1 MTGAPTNRWWWT
13 IVAAGVAIAAAGTAA
28 LFGGSSG
35 AAATLAAGASGAV
48 AAALVGVLRARQPGA
63 PQSEERTLSGHL
75 GYPCACVDPGRRR
88 LLGGGA
94 LAAALA
100 AVAAAAV
107 PLWSA
112 TKRAEARLRRT
123 SWQAGTRLVDD
134 QDAPVRSHDL
144 EPGAFRT
151 VWPEGHR
158 GDGDAQVVLIRLA
171 PDRTVSGPGR
181 PDWLAAGHVAYSK
194 VCTHM
199 GCPVGLYQ
207 ARTDLL
213 VCPCHQATFDVLAG
227 ASPVH
232 GPAHRPLPQL
242 PLAVDGDGYLIA
254 SGDFAEPV
262 GPGYWSRPS

>member
-1 MTGAPTNRWWWT
+1 M
-13 IVAAGVAIAAAGTAA
+13 VANARSSFA
-28 LFGGSSG
+28 LP
-35 AAATLAAGASGAV
+35 LAAGA
-48 AAALVGVLRARQPGA
+48 AAGL
-63 PQSEERTLSGHL
+63 
-75 GYPCACVDPGRRR
+75 
-88 LLGGGA
+88 
-94 LAAALA
+94 
-100 AVAAAAV
+100 

-134 QDAPVRSHDL
+134 RGVPVRRHDL
-144 EPGAFRT
+144 DPGAFTT

-158 GDGDAQVVLIRLA
+158 DEGNAQVVLIRLPA
-171 PDRTVSGPGR
+171 DRSVSGPGR
-181 PDWLAAGHVAYSK
+181 SEWLAAGHVAYSK
-194 VCTHM
+194 ICTHM

-213 VCPCHQATFDVLAG
+213 VCPCHQATFDILRG
-227 ASPVH
+227 AAPVH

-254 SGDFAEPV
+254 TGDFPEPV

>member
-1 MTGAPTNRWWWT
+1 MTGPSNRWWWT
-13 IVAAGVAIAAAGTAA
+13 IVAAGMAIVA
-28 LFGGSSG
+28 SG
-35 AAATLAAGASGAV
+35 AAALLLDWSSAAGTLAAGASGAA
-48 AAALVGVLRARQPGA
+48 AAALVGVLRARQPPG
-63 PQSEERTLSGHL
+63 PQSEERTPSGHL
-75 GYPCACVDPGRRR
+75 GYPCACADPGRRR

-100 AVAAAAV
+100 AGAAAAV

-112 TKRAEARLRRT
+112 TKRAEARLRAT
-123 SWQAGTRLVDD
+123 SWRAGRRLVDD
-134 QDAPVRSHDL
+134 RNVPIRSDDL
-144 EPGAFRT
+144 EPGAFST
-151 VWPEGHR
+151 AWPEGH
-158 GDGDAQVVLIRLA
+158 GDEGSAQVVLIRLP

-194 VCTHM
+194 ICTHM

-207 ARTDLL
+207 ARTELL
-213 VCPCHQATFDVLAG
+213 VCPCHQATFDVLGG
-227 ASPVH
+227 AKPVH
-232 GPAHRPLPQL
+232 GPAHRALPQL